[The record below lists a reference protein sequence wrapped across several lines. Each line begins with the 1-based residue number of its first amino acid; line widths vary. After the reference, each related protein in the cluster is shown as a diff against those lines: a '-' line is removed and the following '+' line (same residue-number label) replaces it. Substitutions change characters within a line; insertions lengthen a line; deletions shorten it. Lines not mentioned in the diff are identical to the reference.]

1 MKRVLVTGSRGML
14 GSVLMK
20 KLAAGGTGMDLP
32 ELDVT
37 WQESVDAA
45 VQAVRPDVIINAA
58 AITDVDRCEKKPD
71 LCRAVHCSGV
81 RNLCATGIRVITVS
95 TDQVFTDGRG
105 SFLTESS
112 PVKPANKYAESKLAG
127 EKEALVRPGNCVVRT
142 SWLFEDSG
150 LLPRII
156 RTLSKG
162 GQVRAI
168 ADQTSSVTSASD
180 LADFLLGLV
189 SDENAAGLYH
199 CVNPGAATPFTLA
212 CGILKELGRGS
223 VIPVRWK
230 DLELPASR
238 PVWSVLGTEKKV
250 VLPPLEEAVKSC
262 MQKLL

>member
-37 WQESVDAA
+37 SQESVDAA
-45 VQAVRPDVIINAA
+45 VQAVRPEVIINAA
-58 AITDVDRCEKKPD
+58 AITDVDRCEKEPD

-81 RNLCATGIRVITVS
+81 RNLCSTGVRVITIS

-105 SFLTESS
+105 AFLTESS
-112 PVKPANKYAESKLAG
+112 SVEPANKYAESKLTG
-127 EKEALVRPGNCVVRT
+127 EKEALGRAGNCVVRT
-142 SWLFEDSG
+142 SWLFEDRG

-156 RTLSKG
+156 RILSKG
-162 GQVRAI
+162 GQVKAI

-180 LADFLLGLV
+180 LAEFLLSLV
-189 SDENAAGLYH
+189 SNENSTGVYH

-212 CGILKELGRGS
+212 CEIMEQLGRGI

-238 PVWSVLGTEKKV
+238 PVWSVLGTEKNV